1 MISNQSKVMI
11 TGASDGLGK
20 ALTLAIASKY
30 NCSLAICGRSEEKLK
45 SVIRDINE
53 INPCVK
59 VFAACFDVTDDEC
72 CTEFIQN
79 SVEAIG
85 DIDILINNAGA
96 NIKKDLVENIDL
108 NDLRYMF
115 NLNCAS
121 PLLFIQ
127 GVLPHM
133 KEVSDGHIV
142 NILSSVCKHSIENSG
157 AYSASKDAMDIL
169 HKILLK
175 EVRESHIKVTG
186 IYPGGINTNFR
197 TNVREDYMHPKT
209 VANAIL
215 SVLECED
222 DAVVHELVLR
232 PFVENNF

>member
-20 ALTLAIASKY
+20 ALALAVASKY
-30 NCSLAICGRSEEKLK
+30 SCSLAICGRSEEKLK
-45 SVIRDINE
+45 AVIKDINT

-72 CTEFIQN
+72 CREFICN
-79 SVEAIG
+79 SREAIG

-96 NIKKDLVENIDL
+96 NTKKDRVENIDL
-108 NDLRYMF
+108 HDLRYMF
-115 NLNCAS
+115 NLNCAA

-127 GVLPHM
+127 QVLPHM
-133 KEVSDGHIV
+133 KEVGDGHII

-169 HKILLK
+169 HQILLK

-197 TNVREDYMHPKT
+197 TNVREDYMLPKT
-209 VANAIL
+209 VANAVL

>member
-1 MISNQSKVMI
+1 MINNQSKVMI

-20 ALTLAIASKY
+20 ALALAIASKY
-30 NCSLAICGRSEEKLK
+30 SCSLAICGRSEEKLK
-45 SVIRDINE
+45 AVIRNINE
-53 INPCVK
+53 INPCVQ

-72 CTEFIQN
+72 CHEFIHN

-108 NDLRYMF
+108 DDLRYMF

-133 KEVSDGHIV
+133 KEAGEGHIINV
-142 NILSSVCKHSIENSG
+142 LSSVCKHSIENSG

-169 HKILLK
+169 HQILLK

>member
-30 NCSLAICGRSEEKLK
+30 SCSLAICGRNEAKLK
-45 SVIRDINE
+45 ETVRAVHTV
-53 INPCVK
+53 NPCVK

-72 CTEFIQN
+72 CYAFIRNAQ
-79 SVEAIG
+79 EAIG

-108 NDLRYMF
+108 NDLRYML
-115 NLNCAS
+115 NLNCVS
-121 PLLFIQ
+121 PMIFIL

-133 KEVSDGHIV
+133 KEVGDGHII

-157 AYSASKDAMDIL
+157 AYSASKHAMDIL
-169 HKILLK
+169 HQILLK

-215 SVLECED
+215 AVLECED